1 MADTKK
7 MIHDA
12 YGMHHLQREGNGGDP
27 VSGRLHGMAKCVMEA
42 GKIIAA
48 VENQE
53 TPLPDV
59 LIVCYAPDTVPT
71 RENFRRIQEALVKH
85 ILATHEVRQHR
96 TLLKL
101 RALAEVAV
109 IAFRMQARGFGEMPD
124 SMVYTMAGLQK
135 QNWHDGNRP
144 WRRCWRDMGRQ
155 MQSWHRKA
163 LVRPNHACE
172 ALGGERSRWEAA

>member
-27 VSGRLHGMAKCVMEA
+27 VSGRLHGMAKCVMES

-85 ILATHEVRQHR
+85 ILATHEVRQDR

-109 IAFRMQARGFGEMPD
+109 IAFRQQARGFGEMPD
-124 SMVYTMAGLQK
+124 SVIYTMAGIQRP
-135 QNWHDGNRP
+135 NWADGNRP
-144 WRRCWRDMGRQ
+144 WRRWWGEMGRQ
-155 MQSWHRKA
+155 MHRWHRKA
-163 LVRPNHACE
+163 LLKPGAACE
-172 ALGGERSRWEAA
+172 ELYEREAQAAGF